1 MTKPIDNIFAIKN
14 EGGKNTDME
23 NTTDSSPNNYIKEE
37 CIRIQILDVDIIYF
51 TSFEDI

>member
-37 CIRIQILDVDIIYF
+37 CNFARNPDPRC
-51 TSFEDI
+51 